1 MSDPVVIQF
10 NNVSKYF
17 KRSSTLSF
25 GLKNLVLH
33 LPRHMKHLQQ
43 ANRFCALNDVSF
55 EIRKGESVGLIG
67 RNGSGKSTTLSL
79 IAKVLR
85 PSEGWVKTQG
95 HICPLLELGAGFNF
109 ELNGAEN
116 ILLNGILLGMTRRQ
130 VKEKFAQIVEFSELE
145 DFLEQPLRTYST
157 GMITRLGFSIAA
169 HLNPEILLLDEIL
182 AVGDMAFTQKCLRK
196 MNSFREQGVTIFFV
210 SHDPE
215 MVTSYCDRAIWL
227 DGGKIKDMGD
237 AKTVC
242 VNIKKPS
249 WVELI

>member
-1 MSDPVVIQF
+1 MSEPVVIQF
-10 NNVSKYF
+10 NKVSKYF
-17 KRSSTLSF
+17 KRSSMLSF
-25 GLKNLVLH
+25 GFKSMVLNL
-33 LPRHMKHLQQ
+33 PQHMKHLKQ
-43 ANRFCALNDVSF
+43 AKRFCALNDVSF

-79 IAKVLR
+79 IAQVLR

-130 VKEKFAQIVEFSELE
+130 VKEKFARIVEFSELE

-157 GMITRLGFSIAA
+157 GMIARLGFSIAV

-182 AVGDMAFTQKCLRK
+182 AVGDMAFTEKCLKK

-210 SHDPE
+210 SHSPE
-215 MVTSYCDRAIWL
+215 MITSYCDRAIWL
-227 DGGKIKDMGD
+227 DGGQIKDMGD

-242 VNIKKPS
+242 VEYKKA
-249 WVELI
+249 IMG

>member
-1 MSDPVVIQF
+1 MSEPVVIQF
-10 NNVSKYF
+10 NKVSKYF
-17 KRSSTLSF
+17 KRSSMLSF
-25 GLKNLVLH
+25 GFKNMVLH
-33 LPRHMKHLQQ
+33 LPQHMKHLKQ
-43 ANRFCALNDVSF
+43 AKRFCALNDVSF

-157 GMITRLGFSIAA
+157 GMIARLGFSIAA

-182 AVGDMAFTQKCLRK
+182 AVGDMAFTEKCLKK

-210 SHDPE
+210 SHSPE
-215 MVTSYCDRAIWL
+215 MITSYCDRAIWL
-227 DGGKIKDMGD
+227 DGGQIKDMGD

-242 VNIKKPS
+242 VEYKKA
-249 WVELI
+249 VMG